1 MKMKMPAG
9 AISDH
14 MSRLYKGDTHIDR
27 DGAVI
32 KTIRTLK
39 NSVEIEISEE
49 AILDFIDDMAYQIE
63 FNEGRYQSVCKYAF
77 NRMNQQRKTGGEI

>member
-1 MKMKMPAG
+1 MKMPAG

-14 MSRLYKGDTHIDR
+14 MSRLYTGDTHIDR
-27 DGAVI
+27 KGAVI

-49 AILDFIDDMAYQIE
+49 AILDFLDDMAYQIE
-63 FNEGRYQSVCKYAF
+63 FNEGRYQSVCRYAF
-77 NRMNQQRKTGGEI
+77 NRMNQQRGAGDKI